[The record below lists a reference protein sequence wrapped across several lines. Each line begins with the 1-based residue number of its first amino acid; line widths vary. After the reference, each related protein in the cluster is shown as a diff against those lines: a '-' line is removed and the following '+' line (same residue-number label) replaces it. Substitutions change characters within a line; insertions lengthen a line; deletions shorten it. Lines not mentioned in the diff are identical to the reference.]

1 MANTISDVM
10 TRNPV
15 TVEASEPVR
24 DAARRMREADT
35 GAVIVLQNGQVAGVV
50 TDRDIT
56 VRIVADGKDAN
67 TAVQEACSGEVTTVP
82 PDATIDQAVQLMRSK
97 AVRRLPVVENGR
109 PVGMVS
115 LGDLAVERDPNSTL
129 ADISAARG
137 NT

>member
-1 MANTISDVM
+1 MTSTIADVM

-15 TVEASEPVR
+15 TVEASDPVR

-35 GAVIVLQNGQVAGVV
+35 GAVIVLQNGQVAGLV

-56 VRIVADGKDAN
+56 VRIVADGKPAD
-67 TAVQEACSGEVTTVP
+67 TAVREACSSDVATVP
-82 PDATIDQAVQLMRSK
+82 PDASIQQAVQLMRSK

-115 LGDLAVERDPNSTL
+115 LGDLALENDPNSAL
-129 ADISAARG
+129 ADISAAPP
-137 NT
+137 NN